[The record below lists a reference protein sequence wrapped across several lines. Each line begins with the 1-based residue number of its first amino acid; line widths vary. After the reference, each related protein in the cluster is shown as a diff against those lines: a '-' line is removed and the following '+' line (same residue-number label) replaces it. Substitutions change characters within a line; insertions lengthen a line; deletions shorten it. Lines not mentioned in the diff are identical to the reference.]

1 MIKMA
6 KTDPLAARN
15 NASSYVQFFWDS
27 WKPFEKAELATRAD
41 RAKDC
46 VLRANHGQCKKYPG
60 YMLKECA
67 KSCRNVVHQLSIKAN
82 KIAKEWEGLAKF
94 AKTKAD

>member
-1 MIKMA
+1 MA

-15 NASSYVQFFWDS
+15 NASSYVQFFIES
-27 WKPFEKAELATRAD
+27 MKPFEKAELVTRPD
-41 RAKDC
+41 RATDC

-60 YMLKECA
+60 YMLNECA
-67 KSCRNVVHQLSIKAN
+67 KTCRNVEHLMSIKAN